1 MALLCYYVGVVIWT
15 QVLMLAQQVL
25 LPPKPSPQPI
35 NYTEEKGMCHRG
47 KGATL
52 EPVLT
57 FHFYVLSS
65 GD

>member
-1 MALLCYYVGVVIWT
+1 
-15 QVLMLAQQVL
+15 MLAQQVL